1 MVGNNITKRNNPFS
15 LLNSTTSVVGNNTC
29 TTKRNSTILLIVLY
43 KLQWWASILQRVT
56 VQISLLYCTNFNGGH
71 RYFKEK
77 RSHSHYCT
85 ELTSMVGM
93 DTSKRNSPILI
104 CVLCK
109 LQRWAWILKRVTCL
123 FVWQWVTFYHCYV
136 LHIAVGSAL
145 LCKSM
150 HAYGGLSPP
159 R

>member
-1 MVGNNITKRNNPFS
+1 MGINTSKKNSPKFITVLYCTNLNGGKQYYKEKQSIFIID
-15 LLNSTTSVVGNNTC
+15 LNSTTSVVGNNTC
-29 TTKRNSTILLIVLY
+29 TTKRNSTILLIVLF

-123 FVWQWVTFYHCYV
+123 FV
-136 LHIAVGSAL
+136 
-145 LCKSM
+145 
-150 HAYGGLSPP
+150 
-159 R
+159 